1 VGKGSRLKVGRKHN
15 ESSGTTRSA
24 ESEPLPRADL
34 NLLLRA
40 VEEVGAYFGTT
51 PNCAAAAALLMETGR
66 LLGYTLTPRP
76 VSVLINYTPTDTW
89 IAMGPLAL
97 AKMPRGVR
105 ENMEDFRPGGRDT
118 GHLVLTNEDP
128 QLLLDPNL
136 RQLGSYGVPAPSIAM
151 RISNP
156 NDSTN
161 WAVDRDGLRIAYM
174 LDESNRSLMKNF
186 AELVRA
192 AAPRARELVRAL
204 RAS

>member
-1 VGKGSRLKVGRKHN
+1 MGKGNRLKVGRRQNQNSDISHL
-15 ESSGTTRSA
+15 A
-24 ESEPLPRADL
+24 ESERFPRADL

-51 PNCAAAAALLMETGR
+51 ANCAAAAALLTETGR

-76 VSVLINYTPTDTW
+76 VSVLINYVPTGTW
-89 IAMGPLAL
+89 LAMGPLAM
-97 AKMPRGVR
+97 AKMPRAALD
-105 ENMEDFRPGGRDT
+105 NMEDLRPGGRDT

-136 RQLGSYGVPAPSIAM
+136 RQLGSYDVPAPSIAM
-151 RISNP
+151 RVSNL

-161 WAVDRDGLRIAYM
+161 WAVDRDGLRVAYM
-174 LDESNRSLMKNF
+174 LDESNRSLMKDF

-192 AAPRARELVRAL
+192 AAPSARELVRAL